1 MMKYMEGRPTPNITP
16 AILVNDKKRA
26 VVLNS
31 VDDSDILP
39 NSSITTVVLVVA
51 LANR

>member
-1 MMKYMEGRPTPNITP
+1 MEGRPTPNITP
-16 AILVNDKKRA
+16 TILVSDKKRA

-39 NSSITTVVLVVA
+39 NSCITAVVVFVVTLV
-51 LANR
+51 ANR